1 MIIQSIDCDVSISVM
16 DYGYQFKVNANLSKT
31 TYVIP
36 TKNEAINECIWLR
49 TLGVKIPDYVIDKLR
64 SEDV

>member
-1 MIIQSIDCDVSISVM
+1 M
-16 DYGYQFKVNANLSKT
+16 DYGYQFKVNADLSKT

-64 SEDV
+64 SEHV